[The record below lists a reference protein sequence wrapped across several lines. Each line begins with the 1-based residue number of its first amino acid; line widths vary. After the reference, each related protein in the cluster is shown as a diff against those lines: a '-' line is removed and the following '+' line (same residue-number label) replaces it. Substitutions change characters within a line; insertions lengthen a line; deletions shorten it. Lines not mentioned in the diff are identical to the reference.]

1 MKKEENPFIVF
12 LDIDLKKALII
23 TYYWPPS
30 GGSGVQRWLKFVKY
44 LPENGWLPIVVVP
57 KNPEYPVFDDSLL
70 KDIPNNVKVLK
81 FPIWEPYSI
90 FKKLTGRKRA
100 DRVNTG
106 LLFDEIKKS
115 ITEKIS
121 LWIRGNLLLP
131 DPRVFWIR
139 PTVRQLKKYLIENSI
154 DVIITTGPPH
164 SVHLIGLKLKTQSH
178 IPWVCDF
185 RDHWANMDMLEKFYI
200 STWAAKKQNKLQQ
213 KVLDNA
219 DLVLTVS
226 NTWAEELQALTKT
239 PVKSITNGYDE
250 DDFKKNNSI
259 PVPGKFV
266 ICHGGII
273 NSYRYPDSL
282 WSAFEELS
290 LEDAEFDKALEIQI
304 FGITDD
310 GFLNTLRKYPNV
322 FKNVK
327 INGYIQHLELIKQ
340 YSKSDCLLLL
350 LNDTKNSEGHIPGK
364 LFEYLAAN
372 RPIIAFGPVHSDVGK
387 IIKDLNAGFLLE
399 YSEGQKIKEIITSI
413 YLNSKNVISELNK
426 DLISSMSRRSLTA
439 KLVSYLEKLNHI
451 S

>member
-1 MKKEENPFIVF
+1 M
-12 LDIDLKKALII
+12 KKALII

-44 LPENGWLPIVVVP
+44 LPEYGWQPIVIVP

-70 KDIPNNVKVLK
+70 KNIPKEVEVLK

-90 FKKLTGRKRA
+90 FKKLTGRKRG

-106 LLFDEIKKS
+106 LLFDERKKS
-115 ITEKIS
+115 ITERVS

-139 PTVRQLKKYLIENSI
+139 PTVRQLKKYIIENSI

-164 SVHLIGLKLKTQSH
+164 SVHLIGLKLKVQFH

-185 RDHWANMDMLEKFYI
+185 RDHWANLDMLEKFYI
-200 STWAAKKQNKLQQ
+200 SNWATKRQKKLEQ

-226 NTWAEELQALTKT
+226 QSWAEELQVLTNT

-250 DDFKKNNSI
+250 DDFKEYNNFSES
-259 PVPGKFV
+259 GKFV
-266 ICHGGII
+266 ISHGGII

-282 WSAFEELS
+282 WSAFEELCS
-290 LEDAEFDKALEIQI
+290 EDEDFNKALEIQI
-304 FGITDD
+304 FGITDE
-310 GFLNTLRKYPNV
+310 GFLNSLQKYPNV
-322 FKNVK
+322 LKNVK
-327 INGYIQHLELIKQ
+327 INGYIQHLELINQ

-350 LNDTKNSEGHIPGK
+350 LNDTKNSKGHIPGK

-372 RPIIAFGPVHSDVGK
+372 RPIIAFGPTHSDVGK
-387 IIKDLNAGFLLE
+387 IIEDCNAGFVLE
-399 YSEGQKIKEIITSI
+399 YSERNKTKEIITRI
-413 YLNSKNVISELNK
+413 YRNSKNGIPELNN
-426 DLISSMSRRSLTA
+426 DLIRSMSRRFLTT
-439 KLVSYLEKLNHI
+439 KLVTYLDKFGSCSKNNSILDIDKRFRKE
-451 S
+451 